1 MTSLR
6 FGPFGRIVW
15 PLAIAETIVWAAMFY
30 SFPALLLQ
38 WERDL
43 GWSKIELS
51 GALTLALVVSALLA
65 PVVGRLI
72 DHGLGRYVFTGSEI
86 GRASCRER
94 V

>member
-1 MTSLR
+1 M
-6 FGPFGRIVW
+6 
-15 PLAIAETIVWAAMFY
+15 AIAETIVWAAMFY

-72 DHGLGRYVFTGSEI
+72 DHGLGRYVFTGSAVL
-86 GRASCRER
+86 GALLLVLLSR
-94 V
+94 VTALWQ